1 MGGSEMTPKYRT
13 LEGKNRTLGSKIVE
27 RGFDPA
33 IFCFRLSAIYF
44 ERRLP
49 YILTTGLIARELKA
63 SITLSISLFSLKRLP
78 INLHTHTSLKFWLKV
93 S

>member
-1 MGGSEMTPKYRT
+1 MP
-13 LEGKNRTLGSKIVE
+13 V
-27 RGFDPA
+27 
-33 IFCFRLSAIYF
+33 YF

-78 INLHTHTSLKFWLKV
+78 INLHTHTSLKFWLVWASNQKIRNV
-93 S
+93 EPIMIYDDKYRNRKKIVET